1 MNKAVF
7 LDRDGVINHD
17 PGDYTYLLEDFK
29 INAGVISS
37 LKKLSSEGY
46 LLFIITNQG
55 GISKGIY
62 THSHVNAIHKY
73 LVEELAKKN
82 VKLSEIYYCPHHSV
96 NENCLCRKPNSLLI
110 EKAIARFSIDKEKS
124 FMIGDKARDVEA
136 AENAG
141 IKGIKVGVNE
151 NIEKYVDDILN
162 SNY

>member
-7 LDRDGVINHD
+7 FDRDGVINHD
-17 PGDYTYLLEDFK
+17 PGDYTYLLEKFK
-29 INAGVISS
+29 INDGVISS
-37 LKKLSSEGY
+37 LKKLSSAGY

-55 GISKGIY
+55 GISKEIY
-62 THSHVNAIHKY
+62 THNHVNAIHKY
-73 LVEELAKKN
+73 LIEELVKEN
-82 VKLSEIYYCPHHSV
+82 VRFSEIYYCPHHSV

-110 EKAIARFSIDKEKS
+110 EKAIARFNIDKEKS
-124 FMIGDKARDVEA
+124 FMIGDKPRDVEA

-141 IKGIKVGVNE
+141 VKGIKVGVNE